1 MPLSV
6 CVAVALCAGSLAGG
20 GRPVPVHGWS
30 DAYARS
36 DAHAWSERQTERM
49 AADTVIAFVRVGVIP
64 MDAERVLEDQTVL
77 VEGDRILTIGE
88 ASGVAVPPEAVV
100 IDGRGKYLMPGIAEM
115 HAHIPNPLGPGGVEY
130 MENVLFLYVARGITT
145 IRGMLGQPEHL
156 VLRDQVAAGELL
168 APRIYTSGPSFN
180 GNTVPNPDIARSR
193 VIDQKRAG
201 YDFLKLHPGLSRESY
216 DAIVET
222 AEEEGITFAG
232 HVSVDV
238 GLERSLEAGQITID
252 HLDGYAEVL
261 VADSVVATGN
271 AGLFGFDLTEDL
283 DEEKIPAV
291 ARATM
296 EAGVWNVPTQSLLE
310 NILSLES
317 GEAMANRPEMRYMP
331 QPMVAAWA
339 NRKDEFTSSPGYS
352 AEKAYWYIEVRRDLI
367 KGLQDAG
374 AGLLLGSD
382 APQIFQVPGFSAL
395 QELEILVEAGLT
407 PYEALST
414 GTVNV
419 AVFLDEL
426 DVSGT
431 VEVGKVADL
440 ILLSANPLADIS
452 AVSEREGVM
461 VRGRWVSNEEIEE
474 RLEEI
479 ASSYGN

>member
-1 MPLSV
+1 MRRFTGL
-6 CVAVALCAGSLAGG
+6 LLSLAVLALTPD
-20 GRPVPVHGWS
+20 RVDASVPVDPSPG
-30 DAYARS
+30 
-36 DAHAWSERQTERM
+36 
-49 AADTVIAFVRVGVIP
+49 AADTVAFVHVSVVP
-64 MDAERVLEDQTVL
+64 MDREGVLENQTV
-77 VEGDRILTIGE
+77 VVADGWIVAMGPADRLD
-88 ASGVAVPPEAVV
+88 PPAGARV
-100 IDGRGKYLMPGIAEM
+100 IDGRGKYLVPGIAEM
-115 HAHIPNPLGPGGVEY
+115 HAHIPNPNGSGGNEY
-130 MENVLFLYVARGITT
+130 MENVLFLYVASGITT

-156 VLRDQVAAGELL
+156 DLRDDVAAGELL

-222 AEEEGITFAG
+222 AGVEEITFAG
-232 HVSVDV
+232 HVSADV
-238 GLERSLEAGQITID
+238 GLERSLEAGQITVD

-261 VADSVVATGN
+261 VADDGLATGSS
-271 AGLFGFDLTEDL
+271 GLFGFNLTESL

-291 ARATM
+291 ARATK

-331 QPMVAAWA
+331 PQMVAAWA
-339 NRKDEFTSSPGYS
+339 SRKDEFTSDPAYSP
-352 AEKAYWYIEVRRDLI
+352 EKAYWYIEVRRDLI
-367 KGLQDAG
+367 KALQDAG

-395 QELEILVEAGLT
+395 RELEILVEAGLS
-407 PYEALST
+407 PYEALAT

-419 AVFLDEL
+419 AVFLGEL

-431 VEVGKVADL
+431 IEEGKVANLVLVD
-440 ILLSANPLADIS
+440 ANPLADIRAMS
-452 AVSEREGVM
+452 RRSGVM
-461 VRGRWVSNEEIEE
+461 VQGRWVPIDEIDA

-479 ASSYGN
+479 ALSYGN